1 MIWLGHDQISSKY
14 TWFIYREEN
23 NCCYVFG
30 WNLFKLLLNFFCLAP
45 AQQDLLTTLYVQ
57 SDRTGEGEMFTEE
70 EISML
75 WKRSSD
81 CLERSVIV
89 SFRWL
94 VSHPYCGYTHLKHD
108 TSRGRLVH
116 RLMLMICSIRLI
128 GGYIALYFLCVNF
141 YHDITFFDPRHRS
154 QKQHKAAEYASIFC
168 ILSPFQVEKIARFI
182 ALTVSCPAL
191 WEVLLLWQLEVL

>member
-1 MIWLGHDQISSKY
+1 MGVRSRAKAKMYQTSDKIDHQQQRYGASDGIQTLIHVNLTDKMPS
-14 TWFIYREEN
+14 
-23 NCCYVFG
+23 VFMVAS
-30 WNLFKLLLNFFCLAP
+30 NLFELLFNWSFLPCLAP

-94 VSHPYCGYTHLKHD
+94 VSHPYCGYTHLRHD
-108 TSRGRLVH
+108 TSREDDW
-116 RLMLMICSIRLI
+116 
-128 GGYIALYFLCVNF
+128 YIAWCWWY
-141 YHDITFFDPRHRS
+141 
-154 QKQHKAAEYASIFC
+154 AAFA
-168 ILSPFQVEKIARFI
+168 
-182 ALTVSCPAL
+182 
-191 WEVLLLWQLEVL
+191 